1 MSRRYANG
9 KYQVQNPEKYVGNKQ
24 PTYRSSWEF
33 TFMRTCDTHP
43 AIQKWAS
50 EAISIP
56 YRCPVTG
63 KQTVYIPDFFIQY
76 VDRDGKIH
84 TELVEVKPRNQT
96 VREAVGRNKNNQIEY
111 ARNMSK
117 WQAATAWCKKQGI
130 KFRVINE
137 QDLFS
142 LTPKKR

>member
-1 MSRRYANG
+1 MRRFANG

-63 KQTVYIPDFFIQY
+63 RQTVYIPDFFIQY

>member
-1 MSRRYANG
+1 MRRFASG
-9 KYQVQNPEKYVGNKQ
+9 KYQIQNPEKYVGNKL
-24 PTYRSSWEF
+24 PTYRSSWEY

-56 YRCPVTG
+56 YRCPLTG

-76 VDRDGKIH
+76 IDRDGRIN

-96 VREAVGRNKNNQIEY
+96 MKEHVGRNKNNQIEY
-111 ARNMSK
+111 ARNMAK
-117 WQAATAWCKKQGI
+117 WQAATLWCKKQGI

>member
-1 MSRRYANG
+1 MSRFASG

-24 PTYRSSWEF
+24 PTYRSSWEY
-33 TFMRTCDTHP
+33 TFMKTCDTHP

-63 KQTVYIPDFFIQY
+63 RQTVYIPDFFIQY
-76 VDRDGKIH
+76 VDKDSRIH

-96 VREAVGRNKNNQIEY
+96 VREAVGRNKHNQIEY

-117 WQAATAWCKKQGI
+117 WQAATAWCRKQGI

-142 LTPKKR
+142 LTGKKR

>member
-1 MSRRYANG
+1 MRRFASG
-9 KYQVQNPEKYVGNKQ
+9 KYQVQNPGKYVGNKQ
-24 PTYRSSWEF
+24 PTYRSSWEY

-56 YRCPVTG
+56 YKCPITG

-76 VDRDGKIH
+76 VDKNMKMH
-84 TELVEVKPRNQT
+84 VELIEVKPRNQT
-96 VREAVGRNKNNQIEY
+96 LREAVGKNRNNQIEY
-111 ARNMSK
+111 ARNVAK
-117 WQAATAWCKKQGI
+117 WRAAQAWCSKQGI

-142 LTPKKR
+142 LTPKKG